1 MKILIAALDQTY
13 NFVVTL
19 LENDGHTVRLLTHC
33 EGIPLMFGT
42 PEAKA
47 HVSQQITEFEP
58 DLVINAIPSIV
69 LPTSSDYTYLG
80 NNWISAKLETHKWE
94 TRKKA
99 AELGWKLPVVLEEC
113 NLDTMSPQ
121 SGKTYLKPKGKSSLG
136 SAIQVPANITHNDLL
151 PANIPAFVEQDL
163 EYDYAADCMFTVA
176 NGSYH
181 ISRIIGYSSE
191 GAGDEKLIEA
201 GPDWTGLY
209 TLVTLPTAA
218 EDAFIVKCRAWLDYV
233 VTLGGNYSG
242 NLGGGITSS
251 NEIYW
256 FEHNSRPPNY
266 CTSFREGTVQDWLDG
281 LTTDP
286 TKTPYVLYSIET

>member
-1 MKILIAALDQTY
+1 MKILIIALDQTY
-13 NFVVTL
+13 NFTVPL
-19 LENDGHTVRLLTHC
+19 LESEGHEVLLLTHFDK
-33 EGIPLMFGT
+33 IPLISGT
-42 PEAKA
+42 PEGKA
-47 HVSQQITEFEP
+47 YVLQQITEFEP
-58 DLVINAIPSIV
+58 ATVINAIPSIV

-80 NNWISAKLETHKWE
+80 NTEASARLETHKWE

-99 AELGWKLPVVLEEC
+99 AELGWSLPTVLEEC
-113 NLDTMSPQ
+113 DMDTMSPQ
-121 SGKTYLKPKGKSSLG
+121 SGKTYLKPKGLGAFG
-136 SAIQVPANITHNDLL
+136 SAIQVSANTVHNDVL
-151 PANIPAFVEQDL
+151 PPNVPAFVEQDL
-163 EYDYAADCMFTVA
+163 DYEFAADCIFTVA
-176 NGSYH
+176 NGAYE
-181 ISRIIGYSSE
+181 ITRIIGYNSE
-191 GAGDEKLIEA
+191 GAGDEKSMEA
-201 GPDWTGLY
+201 GPDWTDIY

-218 EDAFIVKCRAWLDYV
+218 ETAFITKCRAWLDYA

-256 FEHNSRPPNY
+256 FEHNARPPNY

>member
-1 MKILIAALDQTY
+1 MKVLIAALDQTY
-13 NFVVTL
+13 NFTVPL
-19 LENDGHTVRLLTHC
+19 LEAEGHEVVLLTHFDKL
-33 EGIPLMFGT
+33 PLFFGT
-42 PEAKA
+42 PECKA
-47 HVSQQITEFEP
+47 YVLQQITEFEP
-58 DLVINAIPSIV
+58 DTVINAVPSIV

-80 NNWISAKLETHKWE
+80 NTEASSRLETHKWE
-94 TRKKA
+94 TRQKA
-99 AELGWKLPVVLEEC
+99 AELGWSLPTVLEEC

-121 SGKTYLKPKGKSSLG
+121 SGKTYLKPKGKSTLG

-163 EYDYAADCMFTVA
+163 DYDYAADCMFTVA
-176 NGSYH
+176 NGAYE
-181 ISRIIGYSSE
+181 ITRIIGYSSE

-201 GPDWTGLY
+201 GPDWTGSY

-266 CTSFREGTVQDWLDG
+266 CAAFREGTVQDWLDG

-286 TKTPYVLYSIET
+286 TKAPYVLHSTET

>member
-80 NNWISAKLETHKWE
+80 NTEASSRLETHKWE
-94 TRKKA
+94 TRQKA

-113 NLDTMSPQ
+113 NL
-121 SGKTYLKPKGKSSLG
+121 
-136 SAIQVPANITHNDLL
+136 
-151 PANIPAFVEQDL
+151 E
-163 EYDYAADCMFTVA
+163 
-176 NGSYH
+176 
-181 ISRIIGYSSE
+181 
-191 GAGDEKLIEA
+191 
-201 GPDWTGLY
+201 W
-209 TLVTLPTAA
+209 
-218 EDAFIVKCRAWLDYV
+218 
-233 VTLGGNYSG
+233 
-242 NLGGGITSS
+242 
-251 NEIYW
+251 
-256 FEHNSRPPNY
+256 
-266 CTSFREGTVQDWLDG
+266 
-281 LTTDP
+281 
-286 TKTPYVLYSIET
+286 